1 MPVEKNLDTGSLGV
15 RVGRVGRLPGGD
27 GRRPPDGHQ
36 VTIGTTDGQKAPG
49 PRPERFRG
57 VFSFVEVTAQE
68 QQAELNN
75 AHTHTHTPF
84 FEEERWT
91 WRPNYSPDQ
100 GTLQSALMDPED
112 AAQDDQTAPG
122 LRLASRNGRCQ
133 MKYNIV

>member
-1 MPVEKNLDTGSLGV
+1 M
-15 RVGRVGRLPGGD
+15 GRVGRLPGGD

-68 QQAELNN
+68 QQAHKHVHI
-75 AHTHTHTPF
+75 HTHTA
-84 FEEERWT
+84 EEERPT
-91 WRPNYSPDQ
+91 RRLNSSPDQ
-100 GTLQSALMDPED
+100 GTLQSVLMDPED
-112 AAQDDQTAPG
+112 AAQDDQMAPG